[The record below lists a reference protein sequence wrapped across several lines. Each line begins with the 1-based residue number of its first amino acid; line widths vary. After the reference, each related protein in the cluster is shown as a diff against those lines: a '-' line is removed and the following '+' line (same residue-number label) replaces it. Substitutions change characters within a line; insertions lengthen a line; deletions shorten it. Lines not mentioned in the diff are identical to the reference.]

1 MSENDIREEIE
12 SELKKREK
20 HVVNRNAIDAL
31 GSCFAPIKA
40 LRQVFCGRGD
50 AIDEERQRITI
61 EAILQLLIKIDD
73 AISDNSGRT
82 EGIDWDNVGHVLN
95 NVTCKKCKSYFGMI
109 VGVGGIEKC
118 PNCAVT
124 WKIVRGEI
132 EAYGE
137 NTKEV
142 TGTDISSDAGPV
154 ELKPGT
160 HIKAS
165 GKNVGRITGLR
176 IGGNPSDGDDT

>member
-1 MSENDIREEIE
+1 MSEDDIREEIE

-20 HVVNRNAIDAL
+20 RVVNRNAIDAL
-31 GSCFAPIKA
+31 CSCFAPIKA
-40 LRQVFCGRGD
+40 LRQVLSGRGT
-50 AIDEERQRITI
+50 AIDEERQRVTL
-61 EAILQLLIKIDD
+61 EAILQLLSKIDD

-82 EGIDWDNVGHVLN
+82 EGIDWDDVGHALT

-109 VGVGGIEKC
+109 VGIGGIEKC
-118 PNCAVT
+118 PNCAAT
-124 WKIVRGEI
+124 WKVVRGKI

-137 NTKEV
+137 NTNEV
-142 TGTDISSDAGPV
+142 TGMDISSDAGPV

-176 IGGNPSDGDDT
+176 IGGSPSDGDDN

>member
-1 MSENDIREEIE
+1 MSEDDIRKKIE
-12 SELKKREK
+12 LELKKREK

-31 GSCFAPIKA
+31 CSCFPPIKA
-40 LRQVFCGRGD
+40 LREVFSGRGD
-50 AIDEERQRITI
+50 AIDEERQRITLD
-61 EAILQLLIKIDD
+61 AILQLLIKVDD
-73 AISDNSGRT
+73 AISGNSGRT
-82 EGIDWDNVGHVLN
+82 EGINWDDVGHALT
-95 NVTCKKCKSYFGMI
+95 NVTCEKCKSHFGMI
-109 VGVGGIEKC
+109 VGVGGTEQC
-118 PNCAVT
+118 PHCAVP
-124 WKIVRGEI
+124 WKIVSGRI

-142 TGTDISSDAGPV
+142 TGMDVSSDAGPV

-176 IGGNPSDGDDT
+176 IGGNPHGGDNN